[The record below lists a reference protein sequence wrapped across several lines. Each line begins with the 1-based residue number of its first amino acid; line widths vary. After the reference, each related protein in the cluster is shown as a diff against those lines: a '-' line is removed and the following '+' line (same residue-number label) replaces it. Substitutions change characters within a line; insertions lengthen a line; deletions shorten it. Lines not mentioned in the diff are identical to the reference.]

1 MAKTVTRM
9 PRVERARFF
18 ALSARGRWHESVQEH
33 RQILAALKLRDAERA
48 GRLLGQHVR
57 RTGEVVADTLMK
69 EKVVP

>member
-1 MAKTVTRM
+1 
-9 PRVERARFF
+9 
-18 ALSARGRWHESVQEH
+18 VQEH

-57 RTGEVVADTLMK
+57 RTGEVVADTLMN